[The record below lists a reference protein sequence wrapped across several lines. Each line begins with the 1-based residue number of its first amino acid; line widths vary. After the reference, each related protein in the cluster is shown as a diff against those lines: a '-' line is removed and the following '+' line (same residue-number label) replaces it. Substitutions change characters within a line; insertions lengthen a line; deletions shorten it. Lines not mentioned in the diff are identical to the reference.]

1 LEGVPSTDENR
12 PAAVFQTDY
21 DVVDERGLPVLD
33 AYGTQVIKKMVG
45 RRLIGQNE
53 SGVQEFMECDLEH
66 LLEHPE
72 LLREHAVVFM
82 GSDSTT
88 GYGKSTIARLLA
100 CKFAVHMTTVLGRPK
115 TEATVLASTTLEDL
129 SGITCKSGWA
139 VLFDELAVGDKEQVQ
154 YMSTGIMKIL
164 ADPQS
169 TSGARA
175 RGKNVVL
182 AGDTARIFTT
192 NATSLEDW
200 AAGRFVITLPI
211 KRKMWV
217 FVITHKMIEDEW
229 AKRNDY
235 VGSEL
240 F

>member
-1 LEGVPSTDENR
+1 MNIAPQR
-12 PAAVFQTDY
+12 FFKTDY
-21 DVVDERGLPVLD
+21 THVAED
-33 AYGTQVIKKMVG
+33 GTQTIKKMVG
-45 RRLIGQNE
+45 KRLIGQNE
-53 SGVQEFMECDLEH
+53 AGVQEFMECDLDYM
-66 LLEHPE
+66 LDHPE

-88 GYGKSTIARLLA
+88 GYGKSTIARFLA
-100 CKFAVHMTTVLGRPK
+100 CKFAVHMTAVLGRPK
-115 TEATVLASTTLEDL
+115 TEATVLASTTLDDL
-129 SGITCKSGWA
+129 SGVACKSGWA
-139 VLFDELAVGDKEQVQ
+139 VMFDELAVGDKEQVQ

-200 AAGRFVITLPI
+200 SAGRFNITLPI
-211 KRKMWV
+211 RRKMWV